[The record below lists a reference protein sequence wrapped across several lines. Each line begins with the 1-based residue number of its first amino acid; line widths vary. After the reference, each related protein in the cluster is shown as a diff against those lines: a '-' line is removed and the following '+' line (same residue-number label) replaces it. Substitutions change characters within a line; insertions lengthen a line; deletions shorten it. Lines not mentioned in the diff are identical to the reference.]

1 MPIYNKRFTLSAV
14 SAAVMAASVNLQAQE
29 ATDYGD
35 ATLEVITV
43 TGIRQSLTNAMDI
56 KRDSAGVVDAISAED
71 IGKFPDTNLAES
83 LQRITGVSIDRSN
96 NEGNKVTVR
105 GFGPNYN
112 LVTLNGR
119 QMPNS
124 TALQSEGITRSF
136 KFAEISAESVSG
148 VEVYKTGK
156 ADVYSGGIG
165 STINIKTA
173 RPFDYDGFVAS
184 ASVKGVMDT
193 SVEKGD
199 SATPEIASMVSATFF
214 EEKLGV
220 LLAVSHAER
229 NSRSEAVGTQ
239 AWVPNYGTADTSAI
253 DRSKNPEGTYWAPW
267 TFDVDVADHD
277 RVRQNGQ
284 LVVQFAPIDSVTATL
299 DYTASRYDE
308 QVSMNRTSVWF
319 DSSTGVTDSNG
330 TVINPSVQND
340 ELNFWAWNYDFV
352 TENDSVGLNVKWDAT
367 DSLSFALDVHNS
379 TSESQPG
386 GVPAETIA
394 NTKNP
399 GKLVDV
405 EADFSNGSGLPGIS
419 FDDSALAGGAFA
431 PGNIVSDLFQERG
444 YEIENNIQQFQLSG
458 TWENLDD
465 GALKSIKFGVAS
477 TDYQVDV
484 YESQSFAFVDLGN
497 LEALGI
503 SFEDLSDFGDQMGN
517 NSGLFPLLGDYEASD
532 FIEAVKA
539 SQQYYEATPTFDK
552 VSEETLAA
560 YVAMDFETKFNG
572 YPVRLNT
579 GLRFEDTEVAGT
591 SIQNGIVGLSYW
603 HDEELREVNDDMP
616 SADTLEGDYTR
627 FLPNLDASIELTD
640 DIVARASYSRTLSRA
655 DISAMFPSTS
665 LDVSRPGGPFNA
677 SQGNP
682 GLLPITSDNFDLSA
696 EYYYDEGSYVSLG
709 FFKKYVENF
718 IGATTEDRVIYDVD
732 GNPITD
738 PSANPRPGCP
748 DSSGVNP
755 ACLGTASDPVITW
768 AVATPGNMENAE
780 VYGWE
785 FAVQHMFGDSGFGTI
800 FNATIVDGDVGY
812 DVYDNENSFALTG
825 MSDSANLIGFYEK
838 DAFQARLAYNWRDD
852 FLLDTRQSQIGGQP
866 VFNEAYG
873 QWDLNASYNVTDDIT
888 VIFEGLNI
896 GEETIRRHGRF
907 ANQLVSAQQYGA
919 RYNIGVRAK
928 F

>member
-1 MPIYNKRFTLSAV
+1 MPIYNKRFTLSAL
-14 SAAVMAASVNLQAQE
+14 SAAVITAASASAFAQE
-29 ATDYGD
+29 AGSS
-35 ATLEVITV
+35 TLEEVSV

-56 KRDSAGVVDAISAED
+56 KRDSSGVVDAISAED

-124 TALQSEGITRSF
+124 SALQSEGITRSF

-173 RPFDYDGFVAS
+173 RPFDHDGFVAS
-184 ASVKGVMDT
+184 ASVKGVVDT

-199 SATPEIASMVSATFF
+199 TVTPEFASMVSGTFF
-214 EEKLGV
+214 EDKLGV

-229 NSRSEAVGTQ
+229 DSRSEGVGTQ

-253 DRSKNPEGTYWAPW
+253 DRNKNPEGTYWAPW
-267 TFDVDVADHD
+267 TFDVNVSDHQ
-277 RVRQNGQ
+277 RERQNGQ
-284 LVVQFAPIDSVTATL
+284 LVVQFAPVENVTATL

-308 QVSMNRTSVWF
+308 QISMNRTSVWF
-319 DSSTGVTDSNG
+319 DTSSGVADSNG

-340 ELNFWAWNYDFV
+340 ELNFWAWDYQFV
-352 TENDSVGLNVKWDAT
+352 TENDSVGLNVEWEAT
-367 DSLSFALDVHNS
+367 DSLSFALDFHDS
-379 TSESQPG
+379 TSHSQPG
-386 GVPAETIA
+386 GLPAETIA

-399 GKLVDV
+399 GKMVDV
-405 EADFSNGSGLPGIS
+405 VADFSSSSGLPGIS

-431 PGNIVSDLFQERG
+431 PQNIVSDLFQERG
-444 YEIENNIQQFQLSG
+444 YEIENSIQQFQLSG
-458 TWENLDD
+458 TWENIDD
-465 GALKSIKFGVAS
+465 GALKAIRFGVAT

-484 YESQSFAFVDLGN
+484 FESGSFAFVDLGD
-497 LEALGI
+497 LAALGI
-503 SFEDLSDFGDQMGN
+503 GFENRGDFGDQMGN
-517 NSGLFPLLGDYEASD
+517 NSGLFPLLADYEASD
-532 FIEAVKA
+532 FIDAVRA
-539 SQQYYEATPTFDK
+539 NGDYYEATPTFDK

-560 YVAMDFETKFNG
+560 FVALDFETEFNS

-579 GLRFEDTEVAGT
+579 GLRFEDTDVSGT

-603 HDEELREVNDDMP
+603 HVEELREVNDDMP
-616 SADTLEGDYTR
+616 SADTLDGAYTR
-627 FLPNLDASIELTD
+627 FLPNVDASIDLNEDL
-640 DIVARASYSRTLSRA
+640 VARASYSRTLSRA

-682 GLLPITSDNFDLSA
+682 GLLPITSDNFDLSV
-696 EYYYDEGSYVSLG
+696 EYYYGEGSYASVG
-709 FFKKYVENF
+709 YFKKYVENF
-718 IGATTEDRVIYDVD
+718 IGATTEERVIYDVD

-748 DSSGVNP
+748 DSTGANT
-755 ACLGTASDPVITW
+755 ACLNTASDPVITW
-768 AVATPGNMENAE
+768 SVATPGNLEEAE

-785 FAVQHMFGDSGFGTI
+785 VAVQHMFGDSGFGAIANFTL
-800 FNATIVDGDVGY
+800 VDGDVEY
-812 DVYDNENSFALTG
+812 DVFDNQNSVALTG

-838 DAFQARLAYNWRDD
+838 DALQARLAYNWRDD

-866 VFNEAYG
+866 VFTEAYG
-873 QWDLNASYNVTDDIT
+873 QWDLNASYAVTEDIS
-888 VIFEGLNI
+888 VFVEGLNI
-896 GEETIRRHGRF
+896 TEETIRRHGRF

>member
-1 MPIYNKRFTLSAV
+1 MPIYNKRFTLSAL
-14 SAAVMAASVNLQAQE
+14 SAAVISAVSAGAYAQE
-29 ATDYGD
+29 TGTSA
-35 ATLEVITV
+35 LEEITV
-43 TGIRQSLTNAMDI
+43 TGIRQSLTNAMDV

-105 GFGPNYN
+105 GFGPNFN

-124 TALQSEGITRSF
+124 SALQSEGINRSF

-148 VEVYKTGK
+148 VEVFKTGK
-156 ADVYSGGIG
+156 ADIYSGGIG

-199 SATPEIASMVSATFF
+199 TVTPEIASMVSSTFF
-214 EEKLGV
+214 EDKLGV
-220 LLAVSHAER
+220 LVAVSHAVR
-229 NSRSEAVGTQ
+229 DSRSESVSTQ
-239 AWVPNYGTADTSAI
+239 AWVPNYGAADTSAI
-253 DRSKNPEGTYWAPW
+253 DRNKNPEATYWAPW
-267 TFDVDVADHD
+267 TFDVDVADHQ
-277 RVRQNGQ
+277 RERQNAQ
-284 LVVQFAPIDSVTATL
+284 LVVQFAPVDNVTATL

-308 QVSMNRTSVWF
+308 DISMNRTSVWF

-330 TVINPSVQND
+330 TVINPSVLND
-340 ELNFWAWNYDFV
+340 ELNFWAWNYQFV
-352 TENDSVGLNVKWDAT
+352 TENDSVGLNVEWDAT
-367 DSLSFALDVHNS
+367 ESLSFGLDVHDS
-379 TSESQPG
+379 TSHSQPG
-386 GVPAETIA
+386 GIPAETIA

-399 GKLVDV
+399 GKLVDIT
-405 EADFSNGSGLPGIS
+405 ADFSSGSGLPGIS

-431 PGNIVSDLFQERG
+431 PENIVSDLFQERG
-444 YEIENNIQQFQLSG
+444 LEIENQIQQFQLDG
-458 TWENLDD
+458 TWENLGD
-465 GALKSIKFGVAS
+465 GALKTIKFGIAS
-477 TDYQVDV
+477 TDYKVDS
-484 YESQSFAFVDLGN
+484 YDSQSFAFVDLGD
-497 LEALGI
+497 LASLGI
-503 SFEDLSDFGDQMGN
+503 DFEQLGDFGDQIGSN
-517 NSGLFPLLGDYEASD
+517 AGLFPLLADYEASD

-539 SQQYYEATPTFDK
+539 SGQYFEATPTFNK
-552 VSEETLAA
+552 VEEETLAA
-560 YVAMDFETKFNG
+560 FVTADFETEFNG
-572 YPVRLNT
+572 YPVRLNA
-579 GLRFEDTEVAGT
+579 GLRFEDTEVVGT
-591 SIQNGIVGLSYW
+591 SIQNGILGLSYW
-603 HDEELREVNDDMP
+603 HDEELREVNDDTP

-627 FLPNLDASIELTD
+627 FLPNLDASIELSEEL
-640 DIVARASYSRTLSRA
+640 VARASYSRTLSRA

-665 LDVSRPGGPFNA
+665 LNVSRPGGPFNA

-682 GLLPITSDNFDLSA
+682 GLLPITSDNFDLSI
-696 EYYYDEGSYVSLG
+696 EYYYDEGSYASVG
-709 FFKKYVENF
+709 YFKKYVENF
-718 IGATTEDRVIYDVD
+718 IGATFEDRVITDVN

-738 PSANPRPGCP
+738 PSVNPRPGCP
-748 DSSGVNP
+748 DASGSNP
-755 ACLGTASDPVITW
+755 ACLGNASDPVVTW
-768 AVATPGNMENAE
+768 NVATPGNLEDAE

-785 FAVQHMFGDSGFGTI
+785 LAVQHMFGDTGFGAI
-800 FNATIVDGDVGY
+800 FNATIVDGDVEY
-812 DVYDNENSFALTG
+812 DVYDNENVFALTG

-852 FLLDTRQSQIGGQP
+852 FLLATRQSQIGGQP

-873 QWDLNASYNVTDDIT
+873 QWDLNASYDVTEDIS
-888 VIFEGLNI
+888 VFVEGLNI
-896 GEETIRRHGRF
+896 TEETIRRHGRF

>member
-1 MPIYNKRFTLSAV
+1 MPINSKRFTLSAL
-14 SAAVMAASVNLQAQE
+14 SAAVISAASVGVQAQ
-29 ATDYGD
+29 D
-35 ATLEVITV
+35 AASTTLEEVSV

-124 TALQSEGITRSF
+124 SALQSEGITRSF
-136 KFAEISAESVSG
+136 KFSEISAESVSG
-148 VEVYKTGK
+148 VEVVKTGK

-173 RPFDYDGFVAS
+173 RPFDHDGFVAS

-199 SATPEIASMVSATFF
+199 SVTPEFSSMVSGTFF
-214 EEKLGV
+214 EDKLGV
-220 LLAVSHAER
+220 LLTLSHAER
-229 NSRSEAVGTQ
+229 DSRSEGVGTQ

-253 DRSKNPEGTYWAPW
+253 DRNKNPEGTYWAPW
-267 TFDVDVADHD
+267 TFDVDVSDHQ
-277 RVRQNGQ
+277 RERQNGQ
-284 LVVQFAPIDSVTATL
+284 LVVQFAPVENVTATL

-308 QVSMNRTSVWF
+308 QISMNRTSVWF
-319 DSSTGVTDSNG
+319 DTSAGVTDSNG

-340 ELNFWAWNYDFV
+340 ELNFWAWDYQFV
-352 TENDSVGLNVKWDAT
+352 TDNDSVGLNVEWEAT
-367 DSLSFALDVHNS
+367 DSLSFALDFHDS
-379 TSESQPG
+379 TSHSQPG
-386 GVPAETIA
+386 GLPAETIA

-399 GKLVDV
+399 GKMVDV
-405 EADFSNGSGLPGIS
+405 VADFSSSSGLPGIS
-419 FDDSALAGGAFA
+419 FDDSDLAGGAYA
-431 PGNIVSDLFQERG
+431 PQNIVSDLFQERG
-444 YEIENNIQQFQLSG
+444 YEIENSIQQFQLSG
-458 TWENLDD
+458 AWENLDD
-465 GALKSIKFGVAS
+465 GALKTIRFGVAT

-484 YESQSFAFVDLGN
+484 FESGSFAFVNLGDLA
-497 LEALGI
+497 ALGI
-503 SFEDLSDFGDQMGN
+503 DFENRGDFGDQMGS
-517 NSGLFPLLGDYEASD
+517 NSGLFPLLADYEASD
-532 FIEAVKA
+532 FIDAVKA
-539 SQQYYEATPTFDK
+539 NGDYYEATPTFDK

-560 YVAMDFETKFNG
+560 FVAMDFETEFNG

-579 GLRFEDTEVAGT
+579 GLRFEDTDVSGT

-603 HDEELREVNDDMP
+603 HVEELREVNDDMP
-616 SADTLEGDYTR
+616 SADTLDGDYTR
-627 FLPNLDASIELTD
+627 FLPNVDASIELNED
-640 DIVARASYSRTLSRA
+640 LVARASYSRTLSRA

-682 GLLPITSDNFDLSA
+682 GLLPITSDNFDLSV
-696 EYYYDEGSYVSLG
+696 EYYYSEGSYASVG

-718 IGATTEDRVIYDVD
+718 IGATTEERVIYDVN

-738 PSANPRPGCP
+738 SSANPRPGCP
-748 DSSGVNP
+748 DSTGANA
-755 ACLGTASDPVITW
+755 ACLNTAGDPVITW
-768 AVATPGNMENAE
+768 SVATPGNLEEAE

-785 FAVQHMFGDSGFGTI
+785 VAVQHMFGDSGFGAIANFTL
-800 FNATIVDGDVGY
+800 VDGDVEY
-812 DVYDNENSFALTG
+812 DVFDNENSVALTG

-852 FLLDTRQSQIGGQP
+852 FLLDTRQSQIGNQP
-866 VFNEAYG
+866 VFTEAYG
-873 QWDLNASYNVTDDIT
+873 QWDLNASYDVTED
-888 VIFEGLNI
+888 VSVFLEGLNLT
-896 GEETIRRHGRF
+896 EETIRRHGRF

-919 RYNIGVRAK
+919 RYNIGVRAR

>member
-1 MPIYNKRFTLSAV
+1 MPIYNKCFTLSAL
-14 SAAVMAASVNLQAQE
+14 SAAVISAASAGAQAQE
-29 ATDYGD
+29 AG
-35 ATLEVITV
+35 ASALEEITV

-105 GFGPNYN
+105 GFGPNFN

-124 TALQSEGITRSF
+124 SALQSEGITRSF
-136 KFAEISAESVSG
+136 NFAEISAESVSG

-173 RPFDYDGFVAS
+173 RPFDHDGFVAS

-199 SATPEIASMVSATFF
+199 SVTPEFASMVSSTFF
-214 EEKLGV
+214 EDKLGV
-220 LLAVSHAER
+220 LLSVSHAER
-229 NSRSEAVGTQ
+229 DSRSESVGTQ

-253 DRSKNPEGTYWAPW
+253 DRNRNPEGTYWAPW
-267 TFDVDVADHD
+267 TFDVDVSDHD

-284 LVVQFAPIDSVTATL
+284 LVVQFAPVENVTATL

-308 QVSMNRTSVWF
+308 QISMNRTSVWF
-319 DSSTGVTDSNG
+319 DSSNGVTDANG

-340 ELNFWAWNYDFV
+340 ELNFWAFDYHFV
-352 TENDSVGLNVKWDAT
+352 THNDSVGFNVEWDAT
-367 DSLSFALDVHNS
+367 ESLSFALDVHNS
-379 TSESQPG
+379 TSQSQPDG
-386 GVPAETIA
+386 TPAETIA

-458 TWENLDD
+458 AWENLDD
-465 GALKSIKFGVAS
+465 GALKTIKFGIAS
-477 TDYQVDV
+477 TDYKVDV
-484 YESQSFAFVDLGN
+484 YESQSFAFVDIDLSS
-497 LEALGI
+497 LGI
-503 SFEDLSDFGDQMGN
+503 TFEELGDFGDQIGS
-517 NSGLFPLLGDYEASD
+517 NSGLFPYLGDYEASD
-532 FIEAVKA
+532 FIDAVKSA
-539 SQQYYEATPTFDK
+539 PNSNYYTATPTFDK
-552 VSEETLAA
+552 VSEETFAA
-560 YVAMDFETKFNG
+560 FATADFETEFNG
-572 YPVRLNT
+572 FPVRVNA
-579 GLRFEDTEVAGT
+579 GLRFEDTDVSGT
-591 SIQNGIVGLSYW
+591 SIQNGIIGLSFW
-603 HDEELREVNDDMP
+603 HDEELREVNDVEA
-616 SADTLEGDYTR
+616 SEDTLEGDYTR
-627 FLPNLDASIELTD
+627 FLPNLDASIELTEEV
-640 DIVARASYSRTLSRA
+640 VARASYSRTLSRA

-682 GLLPITSDNFDLSA
+682 GLLPITSDNFDLSV
-696 EYYYDEGSYVSLG
+696 EYYYDEGSYVSG
-709 FFKKYVENF
+709 GYFKKYVENF
-718 IGATTEDRVIYDVD
+718 IGSTTEERIIYDVNGD
-732 GNPITD
+732 PITD

-748 DSSGVNP
+748 DSTGESE
-755 ACLGTASDPVITW
+755 ACMGNASDPVITW
-768 AVATPGNMENAE
+768 DVATPGNQAAAE
-780 VYGWE
+780 LQGIE
-785 FAVQHMFGDSGFGTI
+785 LAVQHMFGDTGFGVI
-800 FNATIVDGDVGY
+800 ANATIVEGDFDY
-812 DVYDNENSFALTG
+812 DVFSADNTAPLNGL
-825 MSDSANLIGFYEK
+825 SDSANLIGFYDK
-838 DAFQARLAYNWRDD
+838 NGIQARIAYNHRDD
-852 FLLDTRQSQIGGQP
+852 FLLDTRQAQIGGQP
-866 VFNEAYG
+866 VFTEAYG
-873 QWDLNASYNVTDDIT
+873 QWDLNASYEVTEDITVFLEGLNVTD
-888 VIFEGLNI
+888 
-896 GEETIRRHGRF
+896 ETIRRHGRF

-919 RYNIGVRAK
+919 RYNFGVRAK

>member
-1 MPIYNKRFTLSAV
+1 MPINSKRFTLSAL
-14 SAAVMAASVNLQAQE
+14 SAAVISAASVGVQAQ
-29 ATDYGD
+29 D
-35 ATLEVITV
+35 AASTTLEEVSV

-124 TALQSEGITRSF
+124 SALQSEGITRSF
-136 KFAEISAESVSG
+136 KFSEISAESVSG
-148 VEVYKTGK
+148 VEVVKTGK

-173 RPFDYDGFVAS
+173 RPFDHDGFVAS

-199 SATPEIASMVSATFF
+199 SVTPEFSSMVSGTFF
-214 EEKLGV
+214 EDKLGV
-220 LLAVSHAER
+220 LLTVSHAER
-229 NSRSEAVGTQ
+229 DSRSEGVGTQ

-253 DRSKNPEGTYWAPW
+253 DRNKNPEGTYWAPW
-267 TFDVDVADHD
+267 TFDVDVSDHQ
-277 RVRQNGQ
+277 RERQNGQ
-284 LVVQFAPIDSVTATL
+284 LVVQFAPVENITATL

-308 QVSMNRTSVWF
+308 QISMNRTSVWF
-319 DSSTGVTDSNG
+319 DTSAGVTDSNG

-340 ELNFWAWNYDFV
+340 ELNFWAWDYQFV
-352 TENDSVGLNVKWDAT
+352 TDNDSVGLNVEWEAT
-367 DSLSFALDVHNS
+367 DSLSFALDFHDS
-379 TSESQPG
+379 TSHSQPG
-386 GVPAETIA
+386 GLPAETIA

-399 GKLVDV
+399 GKMVDV
-405 EADFSNGSGLPGIS
+405 VADFSSSSGLPGIS
-419 FDDSALAGGAFA
+419 FDDSDLAGGAYA
-431 PGNIVSDLFQERG
+431 PQNIVSDLFQERG
-444 YEIENNIQQFQLSG
+444 YEIENSIQQFQLSG
-458 TWENLDD
+458 AWENLDD
-465 GALKSIKFGVAS
+465 GALKTIRFGVAT

-484 YESQSFAFVDLGN
+484 FESGSFAFVNLGDLA
-497 LEALGI
+497 ALGI
-503 SFEDLSDFGDQMGN
+503 DFENRGDFGDQMGS
-517 NSGLFPLLGDYEASD
+517 NSGLFPLLADYEASD
-532 FIEAVKA
+532 FIDAVKA
-539 SQQYYEATPTFDK
+539 NGDYYEATPTFDK

-560 YVAMDFETKFNG
+560 FVAMDFETEFNG

-579 GLRFEDTEVAGT
+579 GLRFEDTDVSGT

-603 HDEELREVNDDMP
+603 HVEELREVNDDMP
-616 SADTLEGDYTR
+616 SADTLDGDYTR
-627 FLPNLDASIELTD
+627 FLPNVDASIELNED
-640 DIVARASYSRTLSRA
+640 LVARASYSRTLSRA

-682 GLLPITSDNFDLSA
+682 GLLPITSDNFDLSV
-696 EYYYDEGSYVSLG
+696 EYYYAEGSYASVG

-718 IGATTEDRVIYDVD
+718 IGATTEERVIYDVN

-748 DSSGVNP
+748 DSTGANA
-755 ACLGTASDPVITW
+755 ACLNTAGDPVITW
-768 AVATPGNMENAE
+768 SVATPGNLEEAE

-785 FAVQHMFGDSGFGTI
+785 VAVQHMFGDSGFGAIANFTL
-800 FNATIVDGDVGY
+800 VDGDVEY
-812 DVYDNENSFALTG
+812 DVFDNENSVALTG

-852 FLLDTRQSQIGGQP
+852 FLLDTRQSQIGNQP
-866 VFNEAYG
+866 VFTEAYG
-873 QWDLNASYNVTDDIT
+873 QWDLNASYDVTED
-888 VIFEGLNI
+888 VSVFLEGLNLT
-896 GEETIRRHGRF
+896 EETIRRHGRF

-919 RYNIGVRAK
+919 RYNIGVRAR

>member
-1 MPIYNKRFTLSAV
+1 MPINSKRFTLSAL
-14 SAAVMAASVNLQAQE
+14 SAAVISAASVGVYAQE
-29 ATDYGD
+29 AGSS
-35 ATLEVITV
+35 TLEEITV

-105 GFGPNYN
+105 GFGPNFN

-124 TALQSEGITRSF
+124 SALQSEGITRSF

-173 RPFDYDGFVAS
+173 RPFDHDGFVAS

-199 SATPEIASMVSATFF
+199 TVTPEIASMVSSTFF
-214 EEKLGV
+214 DGKFGV
-220 LLAVSHAER
+220 LVAVSHAER
-229 NSRSEAVGTQ
+229 DSRSESVNTQ
-239 AWVPNYGTADTSAI
+239 AWVPNYGVADTSAI

-267 TFDVDVADHD
+267 TFDVDASDHQ
-277 RVRQNGQ
+277 RERQNGQ
-284 LVVQFAPIDSVTATL
+284 LVLQFAPVDNVTATL

-319 DSSTGVTDSNG
+319 DTSAGVTDSNG

-340 ELNFWAWNYDFV
+340 ELNFWAWNYQFV
-352 TENDSVGLNVKWDAT
+352 TENDSVGLNVEWAAT
-367 DSLSFALDVHNS
+367 DSLSFGLDVHDS
-379 TSESQPG
+379 TSHSQPG
-386 GVPAETIA
+386 GIPAETIA
-394 NTKNP
+394 NTRNP
-399 GKLVDV
+399 GKLVNV
-405 EADFSNGSGLPGIS
+405 EADFSSGSGLPGIS

-431 PGNIVSDLFQERG
+431 PENIVSDLFQERG
-444 YEIENNIQQFQLSG
+444 LEIENSIQQIQLDG

-465 GALKSIKFGVAS
+465 GALKTIKFGIAS
-477 TDYQVDV
+477 TDYRVDA
-484 YESQSFAFVDLGN
+484 YDSQSFAFVDLGD
-497 LEALGI
+497 LASLGI
-503 SFEDLSDFGDQMGN
+503 DFEQRGDFGDQMGS
-517 NSGLFPLLGDYEASD
+517 NSGLFPLLADYEASD
-532 FIEAVKA
+532 FIDAVKA
-539 SQQYYEATPTFDK
+539 SGQYFQATPTFDK
-552 VSEETLAA
+552 VTEETLAA
-560 YVAMDFETKFNG
+560 FVTADFETEFNG
-572 YPVRLNT
+572 YPVRLNA
-579 GLRFEDTEVAGT
+579 GVRFEDTEVTGT
-591 SIQNGIVGLSYW
+591 SIQNGILGLSFW
-603 HDEELREVNDDMP
+603 HDEELREINDDTP
-616 SADTLEGDYTR
+616 SADTLDGDYTR
-627 FLPNLDASIELTD
+627 FLPNLDASISLTEEL
-640 DIVARASYSRTLSRA
+640 VARASFSRTLSRA

-682 GLLPITSDNFDLSA
+682 GLLPITSDNFDLSV
-696 EYYYDEGSYVSLG
+696 EYYYAEGSYASVG
-709 FFKKYVENF
+709 YFKKYVENF
-718 IGATTEDRVIYDVD
+718 IGATTEERVIYDVN

-738 PSANPRPGCP
+738 PSINPRPGCP
-748 DSSGVNP
+748 DSTGSNP
-755 ACLGTASDPVITW
+755 ACFGNANDPVITW
-768 AVATPGNMENAE
+768 NVGTPGNQENAE

-785 FAVQHMFGDSGFGTI
+785 FAVQHMFGETGFGAI
-800 FNATIVDGDVGY
+800 FNATLVDGDVEY
-812 DVYDNENSFALTG
+812 DVYSSDNVFALTG

-852 FLLDTRQSQIGGQP
+852 FLLATRQSQIGGQP

-873 QWDLNASYNVTDDIT
+873 QWDLNASYDVTED
-888 VIFEGLNI
+888 VSVFVEGLNLT
-896 GEETIRRHGRF
+896 EETIRRHGRF
-907 ANQLVSAQQYGA
+907 SNQLVSAQQYGA
-919 RYNIGVRAK
+919 RYNIGVRAR

>member
-1 MPIYNKRFTLSAV
+1 MPINSKRFTLSAL
-14 SAAVMAASVNLQAQE
+14 SAAVISAVSVGVQAQDAAS
-29 ATDYGD
+29 T
-35 ATLEVITV
+35 TLEEVSV

-124 TALQSEGITRSF
+124 SALQSEGITRSF
-136 KFAEISAESVSG
+136 KFSEISAESVSG
-148 VEVYKTGK
+148 VEVVKTGK

-173 RPFDYDGFVAS
+173 RPFDHDGFVAS

-199 SATPEIASMVSATFF
+199 SVTPEFSSMVSGTFF
-214 EEKLGV
+214 EDKLGV
-220 LLAVSHAER
+220 LLTVSHAER
-229 NSRSEAVGTQ
+229 DSRSEGVGTQ

-253 DRSKNPEGTYWAPW
+253 DRNKNPEGTYWAPW
-267 TFDVDVADHD
+267 TFDVDVSDHQ
-277 RVRQNGQ
+277 RERQNGQ
-284 LVVQFAPIDSVTATL
+284 LVVQFAPVENVTATL

-308 QVSMNRTSVWF
+308 QISMNRTSVWF
-319 DSSTGVTDSNG
+319 DTSAGVTDSNG

-340 ELNFWAWNYDFV
+340 ELNFWAWDYQFV
-352 TENDSVGLNVKWDAT
+352 TDNDSVGLNVEWEAT
-367 DSLSFALDVHNS
+367 DSLSFALDFHDS
-379 TSESQPG
+379 TSHSQPG
-386 GVPAETIA
+386 GLPAETIA

-399 GKLVDV
+399 GKMVDV
-405 EADFSNGSGLPGIS
+405 VADFSSSSGLPGIS
-419 FDDSALAGGAFA
+419 FDDSSLAGGAYA
-431 PGNIVSDLFQERG
+431 PQNIVSDLFQERG
-444 YEIENNIQQFQLSG
+444 YEIENSIQQFQLSG
-458 TWENLDD
+458 AWENLDD
-465 GALKSIKFGVAS
+465 GALKTIRFGVAT

-484 YESQSFAFVDLGN
+484 FESGSFAFVNLGDLA
-497 LEALGI
+497 ALGI
-503 SFEDLSDFGDQMGN
+503 DFENRGDFGDQMGS
-517 NSGLFPLLGDYEASD
+517 NSGLFPLLADYEASD
-532 FIEAVKA
+532 FIDAVKA
-539 SQQYYEATPTFDK
+539 NGDYYEATPTFDK

-560 YVAMDFETKFNG
+560 FVAMDFETEFNG

-579 GLRFEDTEVAGT
+579 GLRFEDTDVSGT

-603 HDEELREVNDDMP
+603 HVEELREVNDDMP
-616 SADTLEGDYTR
+616 SADTLDGDYTR
-627 FLPNLDASIELTD
+627 FLPNVDASIELNED
-640 DIVARASYSRTLSRA
+640 LVARASYSRTLSRA

-682 GLLPITSDNFDLSA
+682 GLLPITSDNFDLSV
-696 EYYYDEGSYVSLG
+696 EYYYAEGSYASVG

-718 IGATTEDRVIYDVD
+718 IGATTEERVIYDVN

-748 DSSGVNP
+748 DSTGANA
-755 ACLGTASDPVITW
+755 ACLNTAGDPVITW
-768 AVATPGNMENAE
+768 SVATPGNLEEAE

-785 FAVQHMFGDSGFGTI
+785 VAVQHMFGDSGFGAIANFTL
-800 FNATIVDGDVGY
+800 VDGDVEY
-812 DVYDNENSFALTG
+812 DVFDNENSVALTG

-852 FLLDTRQSQIGGQP
+852 FLLDTRQSQIGNQP
-866 VFNEAYG
+866 VFTEAYG
-873 QWDLNASYNVTDDIT
+873 QWDLNASYDVTED
-888 VIFEGLNI
+888 VSVFLEGLNLT
-896 GEETIRRHGRF
+896 EETIRRHGRF

-919 RYNIGVRAK
+919 RYNIGVRAR

>member
-199 SATPEIASMVSATFF
+199 SVTPEIASMVSATFF

-367 DSLSFALDVHNS
+367 DSLSFALDVHDS

-399 GKLVDV
+399 GKLVNI
-405 EADFSNGSGLPGIS
+405 EADFSNSSGLPGIS

-431 PGNIVSDLFQERG
+431 PDNIVSDLFQERG
-444 YEIENNIQQFQLSG
+444 YEIENNIQQFNLSG

-465 GALKSIKFGVAS
+465 GALKSVKFGVAS

-484 YESQSFAFVDLGN
+484 YESQSFAFVDLGD
-497 LEALGI
+497 LQALGI
-503 SFEDLSDFGDQMGN
+503 KFEDLSDFGDQMGN

-532 FIEAVKA
+532 FIDAVKA

-560 YVAMDFETKFNG
+560 YVAMDFETEFNG

-579 GLRFEDTEVAGT
+579 GLRFEDTEVVGT
-591 SIQNGIVGLSYW
+591 SIQNGILGLSYW

-627 FLPNLDASIELTD
+627 FLPNLDASIDLTD

-768 AVATPGNMENAE
+768 SVATPGNMENAE

-812 DVYDNENSFALTG
+812 DVYDNENTFALTG

-888 VIFEGLNI
+888 VFFEGLNI

>member
-1 MPIYNKRFTLSAV
+1 MPINSKRFTLSAL
-14 SAAVMAASVNLQAQE
+14 SAAVISAASVGVQAQ
-29 ATDYGD
+29 D
-35 ATLEVITV
+35 AASTTLEEVSV

-124 TALQSEGITRSF
+124 SALQSEGITRSF
-136 KFAEISAESVSG
+136 KFSEISAESVSG
-148 VEVYKTGK
+148 VEVVKTGK

-173 RPFDYDGFVAS
+173 RPFDHDGFVAS

-199 SATPEIASMVSATFF
+199 SVTPEFSSMVSGTFF
-214 EEKLGV
+214 EDKLGV
-220 LLAVSHAER
+220 LLTLSHAER
-229 NSRSEAVGTQ
+229 DSRSEGVGTQ

-253 DRSKNPEGTYWAPW
+253 DRNKNPEGTYWAPW
-267 TFDVDVADHD
+267 TFDVDVSDHQ
-277 RVRQNGQ
+277 RERQNGQ
-284 LVVQFAPIDSVTATL
+284 LVVQFAPVENVTATL

-308 QVSMNRTSVWF
+308 QISMNRTSVWF
-319 DSSTGVTDSNG
+319 DTSAGVTDSNG

-340 ELNFWAWNYDFV
+340 ELNFWAWDYQFV
-352 TENDSVGLNVKWDAT
+352 TDNDSVGLNVEWEAT
-367 DSLSFALDVHNS
+367 DSLSIALDFHDS
-379 TSESQPG
+379 TSHSQPG
-386 GVPAETIA
+386 GLPAETIA

-399 GKLVDV
+399 GKMVDV
-405 EADFSNGSGLPGIS
+405 VADFSSSSGLPGIS
-419 FDDSALAGGAFA
+419 FDDSDLAGGAYA
-431 PGNIVSDLFQERG
+431 PQNIVSDLFQERG
-444 YEIENNIQQFQLSG
+444 YEIENSIQQFQLSG
-458 TWENLDD
+458 AWENLDD
-465 GALKSIKFGVAS
+465 GALKTIRFGVAT

-484 YESQSFAFVDLGN
+484 FESGSFAFVNLGDLA
-497 LEALGI
+497 ALGI
-503 SFEDLSDFGDQMGN
+503 DFENRGDFGDQMGS
-517 NSGLFPLLGDYEASD
+517 NSGLFPLLADYEASD
-532 FIEAVKA
+532 FIDAVKA
-539 SQQYYEATPTFDK
+539 NGDYYEATPTFDK

-560 YVAMDFETKFNG
+560 FVAMDFETEFNG

-579 GLRFEDTEVAGT
+579 GLRFEDTDVSGT

-603 HDEELREVNDDMP
+603 HVEELREVNDDMP
-616 SADTLEGDYTR
+616 SADTLDGDYTR
-627 FLPNLDASIELTD
+627 FLPNVDASIELNED
-640 DIVARASYSRTLSRA
+640 LVARASYSRTLSRA

-682 GLLPITSDNFDLSA
+682 GLLPITSDNFDLSV
-696 EYYYDEGSYVSLG
+696 EYYYAEGSYASVG

-718 IGATTEDRVIYDVD
+718 IGATTEERVIYDVN

-748 DSSGVNP
+748 DSTGANA
-755 ACLGTASDPVITW
+755 ACLNTAGDPVITW
-768 AVATPGNMENAE
+768 NVATPGNLEEAE

-785 FAVQHMFGDSGFGTI
+785 VAVQHMFGDSGFGAIANFTL
-800 FNATIVDGDVGY
+800 VDGDVEY
-812 DVYDNENSFALTG
+812 DVFDNENSVALTG

-852 FLLDTRQSQIGGQP
+852 FLLDTRQSQIGNQP
-866 VFNEAYG
+866 VFTEAYG
-873 QWDLNASYNVTDDIT
+873 QWDLNASYDVTED
-888 VIFEGLNI
+888 VSVFLEGLNLT
-896 GEETIRRHGRF
+896 EETIRRHGRF

-919 RYNIGVRAK
+919 RYNIGVRAR